1 MSTPRVRFAPSP
13 TGYLHIGGVRAALYG
28 WLWAKQKG
36 GEFILRIEDTDQ
48 ARNTEESVAII
59 FESLRWLGM
68 DWDEGPEVG
77 GPNAPYY
84 QSKRLELYREYADKL
99 IASGHAYRCYAG
111 KDELAA
117 ARAEH
122 KLRTGH
128 EHGFRFQSPWRD
140 RTDGDPTEK
149 HVVRFKAPSEGV
161 IAWDDLVKGR
171 IEVDNATQQ
180 DFVLMRP
187 NGLPLYSFGC
197 VVDDLTMG
205 VTLVTRGDDH
215 MINTAPQILMYQAL
229 DAAPPEFAH
238 MPMVLGPDGKKLS
251 KRHAAVSVLE
261 YRDMGYLPD
270 AVLNYLVRL
279 GWSHGDQEI
288 FTRAELIELFN
299 WEHVGSGSGR
309 YDQNKFLHVSAEQ
322 LRALPHDEL
331 AKWVLPFLAKRGIE
345 VGDDDPTLRA
355 ALPYLTPRAST
366 LIELADAAD
375 YFLRDQPVFEDK
387 ARRKFLIPENAETL
401 RELGRRIE
409 GASEFSLEALEAVVG
424 AWLEE
429 ADLKMKHIAQPARV
443 ALSGRTRSPGLYEV
457 MVVLG
462 RERTLERLKA
472 GAALAESGADLS
484 A

>member
-36 GEFILRIEDTDQ
+36 GTFILRIEDTDQ
-48 ARNTEESVAII
+48 ARNTDESVDII
-59 FESLRWLGM
+59 FESMRWLGM
-68 DWDEGPEVG
+68 DWDEGPHVG
-77 GPNAPYY
+77 GPNAPYF
-84 QSKRLELYREYADKL
+84 QSQRLELYREYADKL
-99 IASGHAYRCYAG
+99 VASGHAYRCYAD

-117 ARAEH
+117 ARTEH
-122 KLRTGH
+122 TLRTGH

-140 RTDGDPTEK
+140 RTDGDPSAT
-149 HVVRFKAPSEGV
+149 HVVRFKSPAEGV
-161 IAWDDLVKGR
+161 IAWDDLVKGH

-205 VTLVTRGDDH
+205 VNLVTRGDDH
-215 MINTAPQILMYQAL
+215 VINTAPQILMYRAL
-229 DAAPPEFAH
+229 GAEPPQFAH

-261 YRDMGYLPD
+261 YRDLGYLPD

-288 FTRAELIELFN
+288 FTRSELIKLFD

-309 YDQNKFLHVSAEQ
+309 YDQKKILHVSAEH

-331 AKWVLPFLAKRGIE
+331 GQRVVPFLAERGIE
-345 VGDDDPTLRA
+345 VAHDDATLLA

-366 LIELADAAD
+366 LIELAEAAD
-375 YFLRDQPVFEDK
+375 YFLRPVPVFEDK
-387 ARRKFLIPENAETL
+387 AQRKFMVPENEATL
-401 RELGRRIE
+401 QEFARRVESADSFTLE
-409 GASEFSLEALEAVVG
+409 GLEAAVN
-424 AWLEE
+424 AWLE
-429 ADLKMKHIAQPARV
+429 ADGLKMKDIAQPARV

-472 GAALAESGADLS
+472 GAALAASGPDLS